1 MFELYG
7 VGEIISYALCYLV
20 IIPLG
25 LVIGWKLYSNIKNEE
40 HKEKGKVIQRI
51 LKTYCVV
58 QCVAWPLFSSIFGFV
73 FFTKRTAFSFDHSV
87 FMTIMVS
94 SLRALVKLNL
104 LFVGFNS
111 FIIAVCRYVFIM
123 QFFDYI
129 SITKVRKF
137 VVASTI
143 FVPVLLGILTEA
155 FTSYPLATPITSNPM
170 TQLNLIIPD
179 GAIIEPNVS
188 LRNHTILIP
197 ESPLFV
203 VVDKYLPNTI
213 KYGTKLV
220 LHVILFVMYSNIPE
234 SFFYTHI
241 FITNERYIYS

>member
-25 LVIGWKLYSNIKNEE
+25 LVIGWKLYNNIKNEE

-73 FFTKRTAFSFDHSV
+73 FFTKRSAFAFHHPLL
-87 FMTIMVS
+87 MTIMVS

-104 LFVGFNS
+104 LYVGFNS
-111 FIIAVCRYVFIM
+111 FIIAICRYVFIM
-123 QFFDYI
+123 PFFDYI
-129 SITKVRKF
+129 SITKLRKF
-137 VVASTI
+137 VVASSI
-143 FVPVLLGILTEA
+143 LVPISLGILTEA

-170 TQLNLIIPD
+170 VQLNLMIPD
-179 GAIIEPNVS
+179 ETIIEPNES
-188 LRNHTILIP
+188 LRNHTFLIP

-203 VVDKYLPNTI
+203 VVDKYLPDTF
-213 KYGTKLV
+213 KYGSRLV

-234 SFFYTHI
+234 CFFYTHI
-241 FITNERYIYS
+241 FITNER

>member
-73 FFTKRTAFSFDHSV
+73 FFIKRTAFSFDHSV

-129 SITKVRKF
+129 SIAKLRKI
-137 VVASTI
+137 VVASSI
-143 FVPVLLGILTEA
+143 LVPISLGILTEA
-155 FTSYPLATPITSNPM
+155 FTCYPLATPIASNPM
-170 TQLNLIIPD
+170 VQLNQMIPD
-179 GAIIEPNVS
+179 ETIIDPNVS
-188 LRNHTILIP
+188 LRNHTFLIP
-197 ESPLFV
+197 ESPLFL

-213 KYGTKLV
+213 KYGSKLV

-241 FITNERYIYS
+241 FITNER